1 MDGGMDEWMDGWMNV
16 SFFLKRVL
24 KIRSSKKRISEA
36 SIMKMS
42 YTHLV
47 TATIFKLFVYKDCYT
62 LDSVKKAK
70 VDHKRSVMFDG
81 C

>member
-1 MDGGMDEWMDGWMNV
+1 MDGWMDGWMNV

-47 TATIFKLFVYKDCYT
+47 TATIFNLFVYKDCYT